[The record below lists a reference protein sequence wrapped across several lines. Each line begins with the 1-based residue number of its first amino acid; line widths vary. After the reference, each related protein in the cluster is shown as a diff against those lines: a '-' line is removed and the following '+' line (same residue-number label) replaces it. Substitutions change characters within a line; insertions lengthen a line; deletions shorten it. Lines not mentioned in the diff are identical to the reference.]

1 MRLLANPNEMQRE
14 AAIKIKSG
22 TDALIWLGGF
32 LDLVCCPCF
41 CVCAFFVMGAAATA
55 TAAMAEQ
62 PHQKFISHIERIPQV
77 KRIVGI
83 RKKDFDPKDPK
94 M

>member
-1 MRLLANPNEMQRE
+1 MQRE
-14 AAIKIKSG
+14 AAIKIQIG

-62 PHQKFISHIERIPQV
+62 PHQPHQKVITHLERIPQV

-83 RKKDFDPKDPK
+83 RKKEFDSNDPK